1 MDSSEQ
7 AKATTKSALSRLG
20 LYGPFVLLAIFVVI
34 WSAIWAFGARRVG
47 QVLDDFIAREA
58 SRGRDWICPDRSIGG
73 FPFRLQL
80 ICAKPQLIERGP
92 NGLQREAS
100 LASLTLHGRIT
111 SPGHYIALLES
122 PMTFRLDS
130 DRDVT
135 LRWQSARA
143 SFRAGA
149 GSLSELSVEVM
160 KPEAI
165 LGIGEAN
172 DQRISAKDFALHF
185 RRSPGEAQGS
195 DLVLKLGEISHAALD
210 RLTGSPEP
218 LTLEMQATAPGLLL
232 DTSRRFEEMLEA
244 WRLGNGQARVV
255 LAKASK
261 GPAALDLAGTLG
273 LDAERRLSGNLQG
286 RARGVDQIL
295 GGVTR
300 RMGLEIGGV
309 LGRMSGGQGMP
320 VVLTLENGR
329 MRFGPIPLMKLEPL
343 Y

>member
-7 AKATTKSALSRLG
+7 ANAPTKSALSRLG

-34 WSAIWAFGARRVG
+34 WSAVWAFGARRVG
-47 QVLDDFIAREA
+47 QVLDGLIAREA
-58 SRGRDWICPDRSIGG
+58 SRGRDWICPDRSISG

-80 ICAKPQLIERGP
+80 TCAKPQLIERGP

-100 LASLTLHGRIT
+100 LAALTLHGRIT

-122 PMTFRLDS
+122 PMTFRLDP

-135 LRWQSARA
+135 MRWQSARA

-149 GSLSELSVEVM
+149 GSLSEFSLEVV
-160 KPEAI
+160 KPEAM
-165 LGIGEAN
+165 LGIGEAR
-172 DQRISAKDFALHF
+172 DERISARDFAAHF
-185 RRSPGEAQGS
+185 RRSPGDAPGS
-195 DLVLKLGEISHAALD
+195 DLLLRISEISHPAID
-210 RLTGSPEP
+210 RAIGSPDP

-232 DTSRRFEEMLEA
+232 DTSRRIEEVLEA
-244 WRLGNGQARVV
+244 WRLANGQARIV

-261 GPAALDLAGTLG
+261 GPAALDLSGALG
-273 LDAERRLSGNLQG
+273 LDGERRLAGNLQG

-300 RMGLEIGGV
+300 RMGLEIGGL
-309 LGRMSGGQGMP
+309 LGRMGGGQGMP
-320 VVLTLENGR
+320 VALTLENGR
-329 MRFGPIPLMKLEPL
+329 MRFGPLPLMKLEPL